1 MTATLAWRP
10 TNPRKLVRA
19 MRRHGDRVCVCAVPL
34 TRALPLPAVVL
45 CEEVINSLREHEHTF
60 KMIFPFYCRL
70 EQFSNREYLGSSMWR
85 KLMYDSK
92 LAPRRSN
99 AQLDLA
105 FQAGL
110 RFNPVRVRRR
120 P

>member
-1 MTATLAWRP
+1 MQCDATEI
-10 TNPRKLVRA
+10 
-19 MRRHGDRVCVCAVPL
+19 VCVCVCVVPL
-34 TRALPLPAVVL
+34 TRTLPLPAVVL

-92 LAPRRSN
+92 LATRRSN

-110 RFNPVRVRRR
+110 RFNPVRVRWR